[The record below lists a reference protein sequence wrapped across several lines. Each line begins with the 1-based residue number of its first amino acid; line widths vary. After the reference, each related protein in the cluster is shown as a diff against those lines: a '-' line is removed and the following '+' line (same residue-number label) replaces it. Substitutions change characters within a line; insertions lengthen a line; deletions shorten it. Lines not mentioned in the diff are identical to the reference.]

1 MIDKLIPMVIVVV
14 GAAGGTF
21 GGQMLKS
28 PAPSQA
34 AVEHEDKADHKSD
47 DDYGEKKSSYDKA
60 DKADKGHSSDKGKK
74 SGYGSGDAAYHNFS
88 REFVVPVMQGDRVK
102 SLVILNIS
110 LEADE
115 SISSKLFSQE
125 PKLRDNIMTTLIQLS
140 SGTDVFENLTDAES
154 YETIRTMVL
163 KNLDSVI
170 STGIHNVLILD
181 VGKQDV

>member
-34 AVEHEDKADHKSD
+34 AVEHEDKGDHKSD
-47 DDYGEKKSSYDKA
+47 DGHGEKSSHDKA
-60 DKADKGHSSDKGKK
+60 DKADKGHGGDKGKK
-74 SGYGSGDAAYHNFS
+74 AGYGGGDAAYHNFS
-88 REFVVPVMQGDRVK
+88 REFVVPVMEGDRVK

-115 SISSKLFSQE
+115 SLSAKLFSQE
-125 PKLRDNIMTTLIQLS
+125 PKLRDNVMTTLIQLS

-163 KNLDSVI
+163 KNLDSVV

-181 VGKQDV
+181 VGKQDI